1 MPEESP
7 LGEFIRRQ
15 RELQA
20 LTMRQLA
27 DLTGISSPY
36 LSQIEHGLRQPSE
49 RVLEAL
55 AENLELSADALREH
69 TRRPQAQEDEERP
82 VVTAI
87 KADRDLN
94 ARQRQTLIEIYE
106 SFTAWPP
113 GNGRAAPA

>member
-1 MPEESP
+1 VPDDSP

-27 DLTGISSPY
+27 QLTGISSPY
-36 LSQIEHGLRQPSE
+36 LSQIEHGLREPSE

-55 AENLELSADALREH
+55 AENLELSADVLREH
-69 TRRPQAQEDEERP
+69 TRRAQEDEEEERA
-82 VVTAI
+82 VIAAI
-87 KADRDLN
+87 KADRALT

-106 SFTAWPP
+106 SFT
-113 GNGRAAPA
+113 GRGRRSGRGAPS